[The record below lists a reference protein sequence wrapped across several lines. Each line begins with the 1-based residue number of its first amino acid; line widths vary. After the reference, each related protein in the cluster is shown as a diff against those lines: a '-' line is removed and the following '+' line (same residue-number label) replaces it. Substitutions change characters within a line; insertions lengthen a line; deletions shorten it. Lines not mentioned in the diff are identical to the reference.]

1 LAFWPF
7 AFCLLRSS
15 PLSLFIK
22 ALEMVERAATRT
34 NAHQRFGVY
43 IIAMNFYFFSLEN
56 ERASERASEQK
67 QEKNI

>member
-1 LAFWPF
+1 
-7 AFCLLRSS
+7 
-15 PLSLFIK
+15 
-22 ALEMVERAATRT
+22 MVERAATRT